1 MDLGTQF
8 NKIYDHVSDSI
19 ASGDFQ
25 EMVFENIDTV
35 LAIIW
40 NQDDSTSGLYN
51 SLESEINK
59 KNFLKDFQSS
69 AEWLMGWNRD
79 DLSDEDL
86 GDLAKV
92 VLQERT
98 S

>member
-1 MDLGTQF
+1 MDFDTQF

-19 ASGDFQ
+19 ASGDCQ
-25 EMVFENIDTV
+25 EIVFENIDTV

-40 NQDDSTSGLYN
+40 NQEDSTSGLYN
-51 SLESEINK
+51 SLESDIDK

-86 GDLAKV
+86 DDLAKV

>member
-1 MDLGTQF
+1 MDFDTQF

-19 ASGDFQ
+19 ASGDCQ
-25 EMVFENIDTV
+25 EIVFENIDTV

-40 NQDDSTSGLYN
+40 NQEDSTSGLYN
-51 SLESEINK
+51 SLESEIDK

>member
-1 MDLGTQF
+1 VDFDTQF

-19 ASGDFQ
+19 ASGDCQ
-25 EMVFENIDTV
+25 EIVFENIDTV

-40 NQDDSTSGLYN
+40 NQEDSTSGLYN
-51 SLESEINK
+51 SLESEIDK